1 MGFTEVFSRKK
12 EVTLTLEEQQKENK
26 QLIRKACRELNR
38 EKNALERQ
46 EKKTVMD
53 IKAAAKKGQMGSVKI
68 MAKDLVRNRKYQAKF
83 MEMQSNLQGVQL
95 KMRAMNS
102 SQQMAQAMSGVTKAM
117 KMTTKNM
124 DIQGINQMM
133 MEFQR
138 ESEKMN
144 LMGDMVRQNI
154 LFLDSSSKRNSFFK
168 FKFLCF
174 HRLNLNFLKKGRRC
188 HRRRHGRRRRRG
200 GR

>member
-144 LMGDMVRQNI
+144 LMGDMVRYKI
-154 LFLDSSSKRNSFFK
+154 FIFTCK
-168 FKFLCF
+168 FITKFIF
-174 HRLNLNFLKKGRRC
+174 
-188 HRRRHGRRRRRG
+188 
-200 GR
+200 